1 MLLNV
6 KFLGTQ
12 FEIRLLLDLIMFDL
26 QVTGSKTLG
35 KLEPDPNSKNRT
47 QMLL

>member
-6 KFLGTQ
+6 KFLGPQ
-12 FEIRLLLDLIMFDL
+12 FEIRLLDLIMFDL

-35 KLEPDPNSKNRT
+35 KLESDPNSKNKT